1 MALAGAPKRGELM
14 QGNQRLHLDA
24 PARYRIEV
32 QGRLDESWSSSFD
45 NMTIAVENDGNGISI
60 TTLSGIVADQVA
72 LHGLLARI
80 RDLGLPLLS
89 VQRIE
94 QE

>member
-1 MALAGAPKRGELM
+1 MM
-14 QGNQRLHLDA
+14 QDNQRLHLDT

-45 NMTIAVENDGNGISI
+45 NMVIAIENDGSGATI
-60 TTLSGIVADQVA
+60 TTLSGTVADQVA

-80 RDLGLPLLS
+80 RDLGLPLLQ
-89 VQRIE
+89 VQYAGRGQSFE
-94 QE
+94 ESDAL